1 MSELRNGHRVGVEFN
16 GTLHQLPV
24 GIRIC
29 EFLGELYLRQNQVV
43 GATLNHHLVSLDTA
57 IDGESSLAVV
67 TCQSPEGQAILRRTA
82 TYVFQSLV
90 RRHFPDLQLMIGQS
104 LMGGY
109 YYELLGHS
117 GELLEW
123 CARVN
128 QLLSELIERDVDF
141 ERHSL
146 SVEALSTRLDDP
158 FGFKRKLIKGW
169 AAPRMHVLEL
179 EGHHQLMMGPCA
191 PSTGCLSGLQVM
203 PYPPG
208 VVLSF
213 PAVAATSPL
222 PNPQGQNSEKL
233 FKAYRET
240 RDWNQLVGVAA
251 VGDLTEA
258 TLEDRFDDVVRM
270 AEALHEK
277 KIAEIADSIASRR
290 DKLRL
295 VCIAGPSSSG
305 KTTFGRRLAVQLQ
318 VNGLQPVPISL
329 DNYYR
334 GRDKTPLD
342 EFGELDFEALEALD
356 LELLDQT
363 LGSLLQGQEVRMAR
377 YDFATGAPT
386 ARESWPCLKLRADQ
400 IVVIEG
406 IHGLNP
412 GLFPSVPPDQRYH
425 IFVSALTQLVIDE
438 QNRIFTSDARLLRRI
453 VRDRQYRGFSAAD
466 TISRWP
472 SVRRGEERYIFPY
485 QDRSDAMFNSTL
497 VYETAVLRNQAW
509 RFLLEVPRQHPSRV
523 KAYELLK
530 FLELFVPVYSE
541 AIPATSVLREFIGG
555 SAFQSF

>member
-1 MSELRNGHRVGVEFN
+1 MTEFRNGHRVAVDFN
-16 GTLHQLPV
+16 GTQHQLST

-43 GATLNHHLVSLDTA
+43 GATLNHHLVSLDTP
-57 IDGESSLAVV
+57 IDGDSQLAVV
-67 TCQSPEGQAILRRTA
+67 TCQSPEGQSIVRRTA

-90 RRHFPDLQLMIGQS
+90 RRHFPELQLMIGQS
-104 LMGGY
+104 LLGGY
-109 YYELLGHS
+109 YYEVLGQP
-117 GELLEW
+117 GDLPDW

-128 QLLSELIERDVDF
+128 ALLVDLIAQDIDF
-141 ERHSL
+141 ERRTL
-146 SVEALSTRLDDP
+146 SVEALSGRLDDP
-158 FGFKRKLIKGW
+158 FGFKARLLKGW
-169 AAPRMHVLEL
+169 AAPRVHVLEL
-179 EGHHQLMMGPCA
+179 EGHQQLMLGPCA
-191 PSTGCLSGLQVM
+191 PSTGCLSGLQVL

-208 VVLSF
+208 VVLTF
-213 PAVAATSPL
+213 PGAAATSPA
-222 PNPQGQNSEKL
+222 PSPQGQASHKL

-240 RDWNQLVGVAA
+240 REWNQLVGIAA

-258 TLEDRFDDVVRM
+258 TLEDRFDEVVRM

-290 DKLRL
+290 DHLRL
-295 VCIAGPSSSG
+295 ICVAGPSSSG

-329 DNYYR
+329 DHYYR
-334 GRDKTPLD
+334 GRDKTPMD
-342 EFGELDFEALEALD
+342 EFGELDFEALEALN
-356 LELLDQT
+356 LELLDET
-363 LGSLLQGQEVRMAR
+363 MGLLLQGREVRMAR
-377 YDFATGAPT
+377 YDFATGSPT
-386 ARESWPCLKLRADQ
+386 PRESWPVLKLRPEQ
-400 IVVIEG
+400 VVVVEG
-406 IHGLNP
+406 IHGLNSA
-412 GLFPSVPPDQRYH
+412 LFPSIPAEQRFH

-472 SVRRGEERYIFPY
+472 SVRRGEEKYIFPF

-530 FLELFVPVYSE
+530 FLELFVPVSSE
-541 AIPATSVLREFIGG
+541 AIPSTSVLREFIGG
-555 SAFQSF
+555 SAFQT